1 MGVGGG
7 VSLVIFMRVLSLHG
21 LQVIFLSKHKHQN
34 SLEVF
39 FLIYHLLVPP
49 MAGSDIY
56 ITELISLLPVQLNIS
71 QF

>member
-1 MGVGGG
+1 MG
-7 VSLVIFMRVLSLHG
+7 VSLVIFMGVLSLHG

-34 SLEVF
+34 SRGF
-39 FLIYHLLVPP
+39 FSIYHLLVPP